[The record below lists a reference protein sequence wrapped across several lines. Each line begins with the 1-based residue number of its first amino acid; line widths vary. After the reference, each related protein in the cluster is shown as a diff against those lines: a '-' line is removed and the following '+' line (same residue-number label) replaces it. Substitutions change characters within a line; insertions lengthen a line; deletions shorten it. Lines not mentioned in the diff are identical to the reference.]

1 VAPELFVSILREG
14 ERFCDVGFQSFN
26 LAGLQRCTGCD
37 TATPAPAS
45 LVSCTSKLAPM
56 ENLESCSCS
65 CSKFRPQAGLEAAFP
80 SPESKTGDA
89 RRELCHCPRFG
100 ALASTGVCVVAFRS
114 VGPDTNHA
122 AERERRQLTAQA
134 VGWAGANEQ
143 GRAKETTLAQAKG
156 AAMRARIVA
165 VCVSLILAG
174 FLTFD
179 RSDARA
185 GELTANPD
193 YKVLDPIRHGNL
205 TIFPVV
211 AAKTYPTSEFLTL
224 DEGLRSGEV
233 IVTEAG
239 SVQGLVRRHNRPLPH
254 ADGAAVNRLVLVN
267 NSARPLLLL
276 AGEIV
281 TGGKRDRVIGKDRI
295 VPPESDPVDLN
306 VFCVEPGR
314 WVASSD
320 RFGASETMYGAYA
333 AKGAGNGSVTPPMAM
348 MAQPS
353 VRSKAMGDK
362 NQQEVWDAVNAQK
375 QQMTV
380 AMNDSAPAV
389 AGVIGQT
396 SSYAKVNEN
405 SEVKKRVDAIAKPI
419 EQSYQSLIHQLRD
432 RNAVGVVVAVNGRI
446 IWADVFAS
454 TDLLV
459 KYWPKLVRSY
469 ASEAVVTR
477 AKEVDV
483 TVAQAR
489 TFLADREGRR
499 EMIESETGIY
509 RHTEVT
515 GDGFKAFSLTSLLP
529 KTGFDVHVA
538 KMAE

>member
-1 VAPELFVSILREG
+1 
-14 ERFCDVGFQSFN
+14 
-26 LAGLQRCTGCD
+26 
-37 TATPAPAS
+37 
-45 LVSCTSKLAPM
+45 
-56 ENLESCSCS
+56 
-65 CSKFRPQAGLEAAFP
+65 
-80 SPESKTGDA
+80 
-89 RRELCHCPRFG
+89 
-100 ALASTGVCVVAFRS
+100 
-114 VGPDTNHA
+114 
-122 AERERRQLTAQA
+122 
-134 VGWAGANEQ
+134 
-143 GRAKETTLAQAKG
+143 
-156 AAMRARIVA
+156 MRAQIVA
-165 VCVSLILAG
+165 VCVLLILAG
-174 FLTFD
+174 FLAFD
-179 RSDARA
+179 QRVACA
-185 GELTANPD
+185 GESTPNPN

-211 AAKTYPTSEFLTL
+211 SAKTYPTSEFLTL

-233 IVTEAG
+233 VVTEAG
-239 SVQGLVRRHNRPLPH
+239 SVQGLIRRHNRPIPH
-254 ADGAAVNRLVLVN
+254 YDGAEVNKLVLVN
-267 NSARPLLLL
+267 NSSRPLLLL

-281 TGGKRDRVIGKDRI
+281 TGGKQDRVIGKDRI
-295 VPPESDPVDLN
+295 VPPESDPVDLD

-320 RFGASETMYGAYA
+320 RFGASELMYGASA
-333 AKGAGNGSVTPPMAM
+333 AKGGANGSLKAPMAM

-380 AMNDSAPAV
+380 EVTGAAPAV
-389 AGVIGQT
+389 AGEIGRT

-405 SEVKKRVDAIAKPI
+405 SEVKKHVDAIAKPI

-432 RNAVGVVVAVNGRI
+432 RNAVGVVVAVNGRV
-446 IWADVFAS
+446 IWADIFAS
-454 TDLLV
+454 TDLLA

-477 AKEVDV
+477 AKEMDV
-483 TVAQAR
+483 TVAKAQ
-489 TFLADREGRR
+489 TFLAETEGRR
-499 EMIESETGIY
+499 EMIESEPGIY